1 MLIITAIL
9 LVLSLI
15 LFITNLIIQDYGA
28 ALFIGFITLINCF
41 TFGHEF
47 RKWKNEKAQE
57 EVVYTLQKDDYQ
69 IDTLVTN
76 SKDTT
81 YIIRIQPSRVQD

>member
-9 LVLSLI
+9 LVLSFI
-15 LFITNLIIQDYGA
+15 LFITNLVIQENGA
-28 ALFIGFITLINCF
+28 ALFMGFITLINCF

-57 EVVYTLQKDDYQ
+57 EVVYTLQKDDYK

-81 YIIRIQPSRVQD
+81 YVIRIRPSRVQD